1 MTAIVITSHL
11 FERWI
16 SASDAARFH
25 TENLH
30 EIRTKKKKTT
40 TVLLRLKVSEQKE
53 APEGSQR
60 PRMN

>member
-30 EIRTKKKKTT
+30 EIRTKKTT